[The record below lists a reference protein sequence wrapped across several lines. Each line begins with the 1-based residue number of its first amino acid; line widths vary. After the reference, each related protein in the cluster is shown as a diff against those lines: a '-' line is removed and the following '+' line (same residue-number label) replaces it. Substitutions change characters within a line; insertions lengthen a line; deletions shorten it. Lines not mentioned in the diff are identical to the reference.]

1 MADGNDI
8 ILDGTWMSTGWRD
21 VLPQQSTALHMLIAT
36 ATDRD
41 FAGSLDDLV
50 SGFGEGWFD
59 YFTGGL
65 DCPIRWIHPEDE
77 GEREDQVAGRRAR
90 RYCVNAFRATGR
102 RLPRTVRELAT
113 TMAHLGIVEVDT
125 SVPRWRTVQWPPL
138 PEEILPMPRSFRV
151 AQDRRRWEEMN
162 GETALHIAQVVAA
175 WSPDGEAV
183 STSIDDLEGA
193 TGMPEV
199 AVRAGLE
206 VLARYDAAT
215 LHLPSGEVGDPE
227 RIPRNVLFT
236 VELDRAACVPD
247 FGW

>member
-1 MADGNDI
+1 MA
-8 ILDGTWMSTGWRD
+8 
-21 VLPQQSTALHMLIAT
+21 Q
-36 ATDRD
+36 
-41 FAGSLDDLV
+41 
-50 SGFGEGWFD
+50 
-59 YFTGGL
+59 
-65 DCPIRWIHPEDE
+65 
-77 GEREDQVAGRRAR
+77 
-90 RYCVNAFRATGR
+90 
-102 RLPRTVRELAT
+102 
-113 TMAHLGIVEVDT
+113 LGIIEVDT
-125 SVPRWRTVQWPPL
+125 SVPRWRKVQWPPL

-215 LHLPSGEVGDPE
+215 VHLPTGENGD
-227 RIPRNVLFT
+227 VLFT

-247 FGW
+247 LDW